1 MSRPE
6 NAPGPKAPAELP
18 SYSLEEDE
26 VAGWRRWLRGRRLIV
41 LIAVFALAVA
51 AVFGAKPLYRE
62 AKARRA
68 LAIAA
73 QAGEALDR
81 GDQAETSRLLRQA
94 ALMAFEDKRV
104 AALVTLHAARAGDM
118 ASVAELGKKLTEGN
132 ATPEET
138 LVFGEMSLRAGR
150 VPDAARAADALTEE
164 LPADDATRAT
174 LLRGGILQAQ
184 GNKEEAKKVLQ
195 AALERNAGESSDS
208 LRVALAASLL
218 AEQSPEAA
226 ATAQTLLEEAAD
238 NAGEP
243 GASALRLLC
252 ASHAGI
258 APEARRNFEDAAE
271 RLRSHPAATSDDEI
285 LLARIAVS
293 ADPSRLADIS
303 AKLVEQLRGTAD
315 ASLDTRV
322 SAARWLVGQ
331 QRHDNV
337 LALVTEE
344 DATTHAGALMVRLD
358 ALSGLEDWEETSRI
372 IEKNRGGT
380 LPDTLY
386 HLFRARIAL
395 VREDG
400 AAEEDEKRQLRQAMA
415 FAELPHVL
423 FAARYAEAVGWKP
436 EALAA
441 WRALAADEGARPE
454 AIRGQLRNL
463 APDAPATEGLALTS
477 ELLALRPEDPSAQLS
492 EAYFRLLADK
502 DTESAAALAEEFLA
516 ANPDSPDLRR
526 VAALGRLRTG
536 KAADGLAI
544 WPGDGDENRW
554 RALHV
559 ALLRESGREKAA
571 TAEAKTVEENK
582 LGPEEK
588 ELFSGRKTP
597 AQTGSANQ
605 GAASAGGVE

>member
-1 MSRPE
+1 MSHPE
-6 NAPGPKAPAELP
+6 KVPAPKVPAELP

-41 LIAVFALAVA
+41 LLAISALAVA

-81 GDQAETSRLLRQA
+81 GEHAETSRLLRQA
-94 ALMAFEDKRV
+94 ALMAFQDERV
-104 AALVTLHAARAGDM
+104 ASLVTLHAARAGDM
-118 ASVAELGKKLTEGN
+118 ASVAELGKKLSEGN
-132 ATPEET
+132 ASPEET

-164 LPADDATRAT
+164 LPADDATRVT
-174 LLRGGILQAQ
+174 LLRSGILQAQ
-184 GNKEEAKKVLQ
+184 GNKDEARKVLQ
-195 AALERNAGESSDS
+195 AALEQNAGESSDG

-238 NAGEP
+238 NAGEQ

-271 RLRSHPAATSDDEI
+271 RLRSHPSATSDDEI

-293 ADPSRLADIS
+293 ADPSRLPDIS
-303 AKLVEQLRGTAD
+303 AMLVERLQGKEG

-331 QRHDNV
+331 QRHRDV

-344 DATTHAGALMVRLD
+344 EASTHAGALMVRLD

-395 VREDG
+395 VRGDG
-400 AAEEDEKRQLRQAMA
+400 AAEEEEKRQLRQVMT
-415 FAELPHVL
+415 FAELPHAL
-423 FAARYAEAVGWKP
+423 FVARYAEAVGWKP

-441 WRALAADEGARPE
+441 WRVLAADEGARPE

-463 APDAPATEGLALTS
+463 AADAPATEGLALTS

-492 EAYFRLLADK
+492 AAYFRLLTGQE
-502 DTESAAALAEEFLA
+502 TEAAAALAEEFLS

-526 VAALGRLRTG
+526 VAALARLRTG
-536 KAADGLAI
+536 KAEDGLAI
-544 WPGDGDENRW
+544 WPGNGDENRW

-571 TAEAKTVEENK
+571 VAEAKSVEENK

-588 ELFSGRKTP
+588 ELYSGRNTP
-597 AQTGSANQ
+597 VQPSPADQ
-605 GAASAGGVE
+605 GAASGGGAE

>member
-1 MSRPE
+1 MHNPE
-6 NAPGPKAPAELP
+6 NAPAPKVPAELP
-18 SYSLEEDE
+18 SYSLEEE
-26 VAGWRRWLRGRRLIV
+26 EASGWRKWLRGRRLIV
-41 LIAVFALAVA
+41 LVAGLALATA
-51 AVFGAKPLYRE
+51 AVLGAKPLYRE

-68 LAIAA
+68 LSIAA

-81 GDQAETSRLLRQA
+81 GEPAETSRLLRQA
-94 ALMAFEDKRV
+94 ALMAFQDKRV

-118 ASVAELGKKLTEGN
+118 ASVTELGKKLSEGN
-132 ATPEET
+132 ASPEET

-150 VPDAARAADALTEE
+150 VPDAARAADALTQE
-164 LPADDATRAT
+164 LPTDDATRAT
-174 LLRGGILQAQ
+174 LLRSGILQAQ
-184 GNKEEAKKVLQ
+184 RKKEEAKEVLQ
-195 AALERNAGESSDS
+195 NALRDNAGETSDG
-208 LRVALAASLL
+208 LRVALAGLLL
-218 AEQSPEAA
+218 AEQAPQTA

-238 NAGEP
+238 NAGEE
-243 GASALRLLC
+243 GAAALRLLC

-258 APEARRNFEDAAE
+258 SPEARRNFEDTAE

-285 LLARIAVS
+285 LLARIAIS
-293 ADPSRLADIS
+293 ADPSRVADVASNLAQR
-303 AKLVEQLRGTAD
+303 LTRNEN

-322 SAARWLVGQ
+322 GAARWLVGQ
-331 QRHDNV
+331 QRHKEV
-337 LALVTEE
+337 LALVSEE
-344 DATTHAGALMVRLD
+344 EATTHAGALMVRLD
-358 ALSGLEDWEETSRI
+358 ALSGIEDWEQTSQT

-380 LPDTLY
+380 LPETLY

-395 VREDG
+395 VRGDV
-400 AAEEDEKRQLRQAMA
+400 ATEENEKRQLRQAMA

-441 WRALAADEGARPE
+441 WRALAADESARPE

-463 APDAPATEGLALTS
+463 PPDAPATEGLALTT
-477 ELLALRPEDPSAQLS
+477 ELLALRPDDPSARLS
-492 EAYFRLLADK
+492 AAYFRLLAGE
-502 DTESAAALAEEFLA
+502 DTESAAALAEEFLSA
-516 ANPDSPDLRR
+516 APDSADLRR

-544 WPGDGDENRW
+544 WPGHGDENRW

-571 TAEAKTVEENK
+571 TAEAKAVEEEK

-597 AQTGSANQ
+597 APTGAADQ